1 MNGGSTLYERRRR
14 GSAIIYSMIGM
25 PLLLVMGLLAVD
37 VGQIVLAESQL
48 QLAVDSAARYA
59 AAGLRDYGA
68 DEARTR
74 AAAALID
81 NGVDPT
87 LATVSFGLWDPGTH
101 TFIPLEGLEA
111 SGGTAVRVV
120 ARRSADDASGIVPL
134 FGALVGQGR
143 AGAVASATAAIGEPV
158 EVAIEAMASPYLA
171 GMSSGDMIP
180 FTGETHLDWAPDGSY
195 WDDCGPAVV
204 ALDLEPGQVL
214 YFRDVEGATG
224 DFNSGMTYGLEG
236 NLDRPDIGQS
246 AVNGINTTWAPL
258 NSLMGIF
265 LDDRRPDVWEAQETR
280 NYAWEGWREER
291 VHEPLTKQVFFI
303 GDGVSNADQR
313 LQKFVVPEGATRL
326 FLGLNDQDG
335 YWWDNFGNY
344 RTTVF
349 SGDIRLVE

>member
-1 MNGGSTLYERRRR
+1 M
-14 GSAIIYSMIGM
+14 IIYTFIGM

-37 VGQIVLAESQL
+37 AGQIMLAESQI

-74 AAAALID
+74 AAAALTENGID
-81 NGVDPT
+81 PDHAV
-87 LATVSFGLWDPGTH
+87 VSFGLWDPGTK
-101 TFIPLEGLEA
+101 TFIELEGLEE

-120 ARRSADDASGIVPL
+120 AHRSADDATGITPL
-134 FGALVGQGR
+134 FGAILGQGK
-143 AGAVASATAAIGEPV
+143 AGATASATAAIGEPV
-158 EVAIEAMASPYLA
+158 EVGINAKASPYLA
-171 GMSSGDMIP
+171 GLGAGDMIP
-180 FTGETHLDWAPDGSY
+180 FTGETHLNWAPDGSY

-224 DFNSGMTYGLEG
+224 DYNSGETYGLEG
-236 NLDRPDIGQS
+236 NLSRPDIGQA

-265 LDDRRPDVWEAQETR
+265 LDDRRPDTWDMQETR

-291 VHEPLTKQVFFI
+291 VHKPLNKQVFFI
-303 GDGVSNADQR
+303 GDGVSNTDQR
-313 LQKFVVPEGATRL
+313 LQKFVVPDGATRL
-326 FLGLNDQDG
+326 FLGLNDENG
-335 YWWDNFGNY
+335 YWWDNFGDY

-349 SGDIRLVE
+349 TGDIRLVE